1 VSQRGEWDDWLR
13 FFLRGVQAQAD
24 EAHQRANLLV
34 DLREDYQQRYQRER
48 SGNILELVMRLFE
61 DPYLDVNAAADWLD
75 VEYSTANRLV
85 GRLEDDGVL
94 EELTGKD
101 RNRFYRATEVFE
113 IINEPID
120 RL

>member
-1 VSQRGEWDDWLR
+1 
-13 FFLRGVQAQAD
+13 
-24 EAHQRANLLV
+24 
-34 DLREDYQQRYQRER
+34 
-48 SGNILELVMRLFE
+48 MRLFE
-61 DPYLDVNAAADWLD
+61 DPYLDVNTAATWLD

-94 EELTGKD
+94 VELTGNA

-113 IINEPID
+113 ISNEPVK